1 MNNKFLKTNYLILG
15 AGLSGIAA
23 AFFLNDDF
31 LIIEKQDKIGGLCQ
45 TNSYNGFLYDFTGHL
60 LHFKNN
66 DIKDF
71 VLNKLLKNNY
81 IEQKRNSFVYL
92 KNKYIPF
99 PYQYNLSYLDNSQ
112 ITNSI
117 LSLLIRP
124 KKKSDSLFDF
134 FLANYGQKIS
144 SDFFIPYNYK
154 ILNFNLKKLH
164 YSQLYKFIPDYE
176 EEKIIIGAF
185 IRDKFNDIGYNSI
198 FYYPAKN
205 GIIELINSFN
215 INKEKIILNKYPI
228 NILLNEKKVELND
241 GTIINYNKL
250 ISTIPLP
257 DLLELLK
264 IKNNLKYSSILNLN
278 ILLNE
283 KKIEKIHWLYFPEKK
298 YKFYRIGF
306 YHNIAEYFCPDKNYS
321 SMYVEASLPKKEE
334 NKFIKKIIDQLL
346 ELQFISSKR
355 NIIKI
360 IPQKIK
366 YAFVLFD
373 FYTIKKIKK
382 IRSELAKN
390 EIYLSGRYGNWEY
403 SSMEENI
410 LNAKELIKK
419 IKCV

>member
-92 KNKYIPF
+92 KNKFIPF
-99 PYQYNLSYLDNSQ
+99 PYQYNLSYLDNTQ
-112 ITNSI
+112 IANSI
-117 LSLLIRP
+117 LSLLLRP
-124 KKKSDSLFDF
+124 TKKSASLFDF
-134 FLANYGQKIS
+134 FLANYGKKIS

-154 ILNFNLKKLH
+154 VLNFNLKKLH

-185 IRDKFNDIGYNSI
+185 IKDKFNDIGYNSI

-215 INKEKIILNKYPI
+215 INKEKI
-228 NILLNEKKVELND
+228 
-241 GTIINYNKL
+241 
-250 ISTIPLP
+250 
-257 DLLELLK
+257 
-264 IKNNLKYSSILNLN
+264 
-278 ILLNE
+278 
-283 KKIEKIHWLYFPEKK
+283 
-298 YKFYRIGF
+298 
-306 YHNIAEYFCPDKNYS
+306 
-321 SMYVEASLPKKEE
+321 
-334 NKFIKKIIDQLL
+334 
-346 ELQFISSKR
+346 
-355 NIIKI
+355 
-360 IPQKIK
+360 
-366 YAFVLFD
+366 
-373 FYTIKKIKK
+373 
-382 IRSELAKN
+382 
-390 EIYLSGRYGNWEY
+390 
-403 SSMEENI
+403 
-410 LNAKELIKK
+410 
-419 IKCV
+419 